1 MILELE
7 PVRKTVNVC
16 NFRSHQQQQKENVY
30 GVNTKFS
37 GILSK
42 IFAMLF
48 INIKQSFLLSL
59 KMYNGT

>member
-1 MILELE
+1 MILEFE

-48 INIKQSFLLSL
+48 INI
-59 KMYNGT
+59 